1 MMSLPIRMS
10 YNNGQYFHFA
20 SGRNYIVCL
29 LSYSV
34 PEWRNGR
41 RRGFKIPRLHG
52 RVSSSLTLGTIL
64 AVKECYKL
72 SKLKAFTSLGCSL
85 SFRLFDLNL
94 IIILLDKKKYLVT
107 VLVCVGSVRRGG
119 TKGWCYCVSLFSLK
133 FEVFFYLQNASTHN
147 ILY

>member
-1 MMSLPIRMS
+1 MS
-10 YNNGQYFHFA
+10 YSNGQHFHFG
-20 SGRNYIVCL
+20 SGRKYIVSL
-29 LSYSV
+29 LLYSV

-41 RRGFKIPRLHG
+41 RRGFKIPRPHG

-64 AVKECYKL
+64 AIRECYKL

-107 VLVCVGSVRRGG
+107 VLICVGSVRWGG
-119 TKGWCYCVSLFSLK
+119 TKGWCSCVSLFS
-133 FEVFFYLQNASTHN
+133 FYLDFSYFFN
-147 ILY
+147 